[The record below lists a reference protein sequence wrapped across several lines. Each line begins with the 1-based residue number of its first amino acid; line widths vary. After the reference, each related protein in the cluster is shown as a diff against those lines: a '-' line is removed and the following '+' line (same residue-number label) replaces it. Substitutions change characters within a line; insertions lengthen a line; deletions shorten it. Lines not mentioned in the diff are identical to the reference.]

1 MFDWFT
7 SKKTDQARKKTKK
20 GEASS
25 PRKPTKD
32 QLIEQAMQNARVARD
47 AIGQETLDRI
57 SAAMQKMQQ
66 KQSSP
71 MEQAKKILL
80 SMDQEELSNHLRALR
95 DEDRTT
101 KH

>member
-1 MFDWFT
+1 MFDWLK
-7 SKKTDQARKKTKK
+7 SKKPEKAQQGKK
-20 GEASS
+20 GGDAPSQ
-25 PRKPTKD
+25 KLTKD
-32 QLIEQAMQNARVARD
+32 ELIEQAMQNARMARE

-66 KQSSP
+66 KQNSP

-80 SMDQEELSNHLRALR
+80 SMDQGELSDHLRALR
-95 DEDRTT
+95 DEDKKT